1 MIPAFV
7 QYAKTGPLTVSISA
21 KGVIGE
27 ERVDE
32 ERVHVKRVSRVGD
45 VLQAEVVAL
54 LLGRLELE
62 TEYQN
67 VLHTYYLPEAFQKL
81 YGESHVLCTQQVWIR
96 NIYDCSYAHSEK
108 NISQRVKRL
117 VTHA

>member
-1 MIPAFV
+1 M
-7 QYAKTGPLTVSISA
+7 Y
-21 KGVIGE
+21 
-27 ERVDE
+27 E
-32 ERVHVKRVSRVGD
+32 ERVHLRRLSSVGQILD
-45 VLQAEVVAL
+45 AEVIAL
-54 LLGRLELE
+54 PSKRLKLE
-62 TEYQN
+62 AEYQN